1 MNENRNLKLFVK
13 SFGCQMNKLDT
24 ALVTSALTEAGFSLT
39 DKVKQADVILIDTSS
54 PSPPMCIDSE
64 KLN

>member
-1 MNENRNLKLFVK
+1 MKVHIQTY
-13 SFGCQMNKLDT
+13 GCQMNKLDT
-24 ALVTSALTEAGFSLT
+24 ALVTSAITEAGFSLT

-54 PSPPMCIDSE
+54 PSLPICIDSE

>member
-1 MNENRNLKLFVK
+1 
-13 SFGCQMNKLDT
+13 MNKLDT
-24 ALVTSALTEAGFSLT
+24 ALVTSAITEAGFSLT

-54 PSPPMCIDSE
+54 PSLPICIDSE